1 MDSCAYVPYLPGRIA
16 TEHRVKEDA
25 MTGRRW
31 ADEAFEAFWA
41 SFPRKVGKLAAKR
54 EWDRIRPTPEVVEA
68 MAKALEWQMEQWDDP
83 QYIPHPRTWLHQGR
97 WMDEPPLP
105 VQPKRETPKPIQG
118 IAEWVQRR
126 AANE

>member
-1 MDSCAYVPYLPGRIA
+1 
-16 TEHRVKEDA
+16 

-68 MAKALEWQMEQWDDP
+68 MAKALEWQREQWDDP

-97 WMDEPPLP
+97 WMDEPPVP
-105 VQPKRETPKPIQG
+105 VQPKREIPKPVQG